1 MAFTGNKLLSL
12 SLQSQLSLGMKRKKV
27 RLKPRERRA
36 KKVVRKVTVK
46 RRKKKIQSGS
56 KCKLS
61 KKSETKKMPLLLKK

>member
-1 MAFTGNKLLSL
+1 M
-12 SLQSQLSLGMKRKKV
+12 RKKKA

-36 KKVVRKVTVK
+36 KKVVRKVMVK
-46 RRKKKIQSGS
+46 RRKRKIQSGS